1 MSYNCGWR
9 KKYIDYMK
17 KSYIAILILSI
28 INSIVLVGIIIFQ
41 IVNNIKKIDSTE
53 LFKNNI
59 DSIVEVKASTSDVG
73 ESYGSGV
80 IYSSDGY
87 LITNAHVVTY
97 TRLGTTNE
105 FDNYYI
111 RFASEEDYREVSLV
125 KYDNDLDL
133 AVLKLDN
140 VKTKA
145 LKTADSSKLNS
156 GDKVYAIGNTSNKG
170 IGISKGIISVPLV
183 NIIYEEKTRAV
194 IQCDLTIAQGNSGGA
209 LLNEKGK
216 LIGIT
221 TFRTKDNL
229 GNVIYGIVYCIPINI
244 VLDYIK

>member
-1 MSYNCGWR
+1 M
-9 KKYIDYMK
+9 KKYK
-17 KSYIAILILSI
+17 
-28 INSIVLVGIIIFQ
+28 VFLVGLFVLNVTLISVILFYLF
-41 IVNNIKKIDSTE
+41 VFRIDANKVYNDS
-53 LFKNNI
+53 I
-59 DSIVEVKASTSDVG
+59 QSIVEVKAVKEDIG
-73 ESYGSGV
+73 ESFGTGE
-80 IYSSDGY
+80 IIKSDGTI
-87 LITNAHVVTY
+87 ITNAHVVPY
-97 TRLGTTNE
+97 ARLGIVNE

-111 RFASEEDYREVSLV
+111 RFASEEDYREVSLI
-125 KYDNDLDL
+125 KYDSDLDL
-133 AVLKLDN
+133 AVLKLDD
-140 VKTKA
+140 VKVKV
-145 LKTADSSKLNS
+145 LKTTDSSKINS

>member
-9 KKYIDYMK
+9 EKYIDCMK

-41 IVNNIKKIDSTE
+41 IVNNIKTIDSTE

-80 IYSSDGY
+80 IYSSDEY

-111 RFASEEDYREVSLV
+111 RFASEEDYREVSIV

-145 LKTADSSKLNS
+145 FKTADSSKFNS
-156 GDKVYAIGNTSNKG
+156 GDKVYAIGNTSNKE
-170 IGISKGIISVPLV
+170 SFL
-183 NIIYEEKTRAV
+183 EK
-194 IQCDLTIAQGNSGGA
+194 NS
-209 LLNEKGK
+209 
-216 LIGIT
+216 
-221 TFRTKDNL
+221 
-229 GNVIYGIVYCIPINI
+229 NV
-244 VLDYIK
+244 

>member
-1 MSYNCGWR
+1 M
-9 KKYIDYMK
+9 KKYKVFSVGSI
-17 KSYIAILILSI
+17 ILNVILISGILFYLLVFKI
-28 INSIVLVGIIIFQ
+28 DANKVYNNSIQ
-41 IVNNIKKIDSTE
+41 
-53 LFKNNI
+53 
-59 DSIVEVKASTSDVG
+59 SIVEVKAVKEDIG
-73 ESYGSGV
+73 ESFGTGE
-80 IYSSDGY
+80 IIKSDGT
-87 LITNAHVVTY
+87 IVTNAHVVTY
-97 TRLGTTNE
+97 TRLDITNE

-125 KYDNDLDL
+125 KYDSDLDL
-133 AVLKLDN
+133 AVLKLDD
-140 VKTKA
+140 VKVKV
-145 LKTADSSKLNS
+145 LKTTDSSKINS

-170 IGISKGIISVPLV
+170 IGISEGIISVPLV

-221 TFRTKDNL
+221 TFRTKDNS

>member
-1 MSYNCGWR
+1 M
-9 KKYIDYMK
+9 KKYKVFSVGSIIFDV
-17 KSYIAILILSI
+17 ILISGILFYL
-28 INSIVLVGIIIFQ
+28 LVF
-41 IVNNIKKIDSTE
+41 KIDAN
-53 LFKNNI
+53 KVYNNDI
-59 DSIVEVKASTSDVG
+59 QSIVEVKAVKEDIG
-73 ESYGSGV
+73 ESFGTGE
-80 IYSSDGY
+80 IIKGDGTI
-87 LITNAHVVTY
+87 ITNAHVVTY
-97 TRLGTTNE
+97 TRLGITNE

-111 RFASEEDYREVSLV
+111 RFANEEDYREVSLL
-125 KYDNDLDL
+125 KYDSDLDL
-133 AVLKLDN
+133 AVLKLDD
-140 VKTKA
+140 VKVKV
-145 LKTADSSKLNS
+145 LKTADSSKINS

-170 IGISKGIISVPLV
+170 IGISEGIISVPLV

-221 TFRTKDNL
+221 AFRTKDNS

>member
-1 MSYNCGWR
+1 M
-9 KKYIDYMK
+9 KKYK
-17 KSYIAILILSI
+17 AF
-28 INSIVLVGIIIFQ
+28 LVGLFVLNVTLISVILFYLF
-41 IVNNIKKIDSTE
+41 VFRIDANKVYNDS
-53 LFKNNI
+53 I
-59 DSIVEVKASTSDVG
+59 QSIVEVKAVKEDIG
-73 ESYGSGV
+73 ESFGTGE
-80 IYSSDGY
+80 IIKSDGTI
-87 LITNAHVVTY
+87 ITNAHVVTY
-97 TRLGTTNE
+97 ARLGIVNE

-111 RFASEEDYREVSLV
+111 RFASEEDYREVSLI
-125 KYDNDLDL
+125 KYDSDLDL
-133 AVLKLDN
+133 AVLKLDD
-140 VKTKA
+140 VKVKV
-145 LKTADSSKLNS
+145 LKTTDSLKINS

>member
-1 MSYNCGWR
+1 M
-9 KKYIDYMK
+9 KKYK
-17 KSYIAILILSI
+17 
-28 INSIVLVGIIIFQ
+28 VFLVGLFVLNVTLISVILFYLF
-41 IVNNIKKIDSTE
+41 VFKIDANKVYNDS
-53 LFKNNI
+53 I
-59 DSIVEVKASTSDVG
+59 QSIVEVKAVKEDIG
-73 ESYGSGV
+73 ESFGTGE
-80 IYSSDGY
+80 IIKSDGTI
-87 LITNAHVVTY
+87 ITNAHVVTY
-97 TRLGTTNE
+97 TRLGIANE

-111 RFASEEDYREVSLV
+111 RFASEEDYREVSLI
-125 KYDNDLDL
+125 KYDSDLDL
-133 AVLKLDN
+133 AVLKLDD
-140 VKTKA
+140 VKVKV
-145 LKTADSSKLNS
+145 LKTTDSSKINS